1 MSATVSVFDGKYT
14 APLLDQDA
22 HNVGPC
28 ETCLLHRKF
37 LVPPAEET
45 LLPHRLRIGADYPED
60 RSEPI
65 VLKNSLGF
73 KTI

>member
-1 MSATVSVFDGKYT
+1 MSATVFDGKYT
-14 APLLDQDA
+14 ALLLDQDA

-28 ETCLLHRKF
+28 ETCLLRRKF
-37 LVPPAEET
+37 LVHPAEET
-45 LLPHRLRIGADYPED
+45 LLPHLLRIVADYPED
-60 RSEPI
+60 RSQPI